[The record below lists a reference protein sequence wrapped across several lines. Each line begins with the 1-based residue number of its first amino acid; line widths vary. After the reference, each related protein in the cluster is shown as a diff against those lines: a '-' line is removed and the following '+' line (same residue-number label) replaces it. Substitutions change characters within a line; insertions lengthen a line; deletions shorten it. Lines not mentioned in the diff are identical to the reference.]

1 MNLTEMLALLQEL
14 VETESPSSEP
24 AAVQAV
30 ARRVQAECSRLGAQV
45 SAEEGGQVLAR
56 WNASAPGKP
65 ILLLHHMDT
74 VFPRGSLASMPFRS
88 DAQKSYGPGVLDM
101 KGGIVITLAA
111 IERLRR
117 AGKLTR
123 PLLALFTSDEEIGSD
138 SSRAQIER
146 LARQSQLAL
155 VLESGL
161 LDGAIKTWRKGVGD
175 FVVRVR
181 GVAAHSGG
189 EHEKG
194 RNAIEELAHQVLKIQ
209 GWTDYAKG
217 TTLNVGVIRGGTV
230 ENVVPAEAEARG
242 DIRVLDPAEADRI
255 LAALAALTPHLPDV
269 TVSASGLLN
278 RAPMPFDAT
287 MKSTYEKARQIAAG
301 VGIDLKAGGSG
312 GGSDANFIAPLGVP
326 VLDGL
331 GAVGADYHSEREWI
345 YTVSLEERAQLLQA
359 LLADW

>member
-1 MNLTEMLALLQEL
+1 MNLSQMLTLLKNL
-14 VETESPSSEP
+14 VETESPSSEA
-24 AAVQAV
+24 AAVQQV
-30 ARRVQAECSRLGAQV
+30 ARLVERECLRLGAQTQFE
-45 SAEEGGQVLAR
+45 AGGHLLAR

-74 VFPRGSLASMPFRS
+74 VFPLGTLAAMPFRS
-88 DAQKSYGPGVLDM
+88 DAEKSYGPGVLDM
-101 KGGIVITLAA
+101 KGGIVISLAA
-111 IERLRR
+111 IERHQRS
-117 AGKLTR
+117 GNFTR
-123 PLLALFTSDEEIGSD
+123 PLMALFTTDEEIGSG
-138 SSRAQIER
+138 SSQALIES

-175 FVVRVR
+175 FVIRVR

-194 RNAIEELAHQVLKIQ
+194 RNAIEELAHQVLTVQ
-209 GWTDYAKG
+209 GWTDYTKG

-242 DIRVLDPAEADRI
+242 DLRILDPAEGPRI
-255 LAALAALTPHLPDV
+255 LAALQALQPQIPGTSV
-269 TVSASGLLN
+269 QASGTLN

-287 MKSTYEKARQIAAG
+287 MRTTYEKARQIAAAA
-301 VGIDLKAGGSG
+301 GIDLKAGGSG

-345 YTVSLEERAQLLQA
+345 YTQSLEERARLLEA
-359 LLADW
+359 LLRAW

>member
-1 MNLTEMLALLQEL
+1 MNLTEMLALLKEL
-14 VETESPSSEP
+14 VETESPSSDP

-30 ARRVQAECSRLGAQV
+30 GRLVAAQAARLGAQV
-45 SAEEGGQVLAR
+45 SAESGGQLVAR

-74 VFPRGSLASMPFRS
+74 VFPRGTLAGMPFRS
-88 DAQKSYGPGVLDM
+88 DAEKTYGPGVLDM

-117 AGKLTR
+117 AGALTR
-123 PLLALFTSDEEIGSD
+123 PLVALFTTDEEIGSG
-138 SSRAQIER
+138 SSRALIENLSR
-146 LARQSQLAL
+146 ESLLAL

-194 RNAIEELAHQVLKIQ
+194 RNAIEELAHQVLEIQ
-209 GWTDYAKG
+209 RWTDYAKG
-217 TTLNVGVIRGGTV
+217 TTLNIGVIRGGTV

-242 DIRVLDPAEADRI
+242 DLRVLDPAEAPRI
-255 LAALAALTPHLPDV
+255 LAALKALRPHLPGTTV
-269 TVSASGLLN
+269 TAEGLLN

-287 MKSTYEKARQIAAG
+287 MKITYEKARQIAAG

-345 YTVSLEERAQLLQA
+345 FTVSLEERARLLEA
-359 LLADW
+359 LLLNW

>member
-1 MNLTEMLALLQEL
+1 MNLSEMLAFLKEL

-30 ARRVQAECSRLGAQV
+30 GRLVAAQAARLGAQV
-45 SAEEGGQVLAR
+45 SLESGGQLVAR
-56 WNASAPGKP
+56 WNASAPGQP
-65 ILLLHHMDT
+65 LLLLHHMDT
-74 VFPRGSLASMPFRS
+74 VFPRGTLAAMPFRS
-88 DAQKSYGPGVLDM
+88 EAEKTYGPGVLDM

-111 IERLRR
+111 IAGLRR
-117 AGKLTR
+117 AKNLAR
-123 PLLALFTSDEEIGSD
+123 PLTALFTTDEEIGSG
-138 SSRAQIER
+138 SSQALIEN

-161 LDGAIKTWRKGVGD
+161 LNGAIKTWRKGVGD

-194 RNAIEELAHQVLKIQ
+194 RNAIEELAHQVLEIQ
-209 GWTDYAKG
+209 SWTNYAKG
-217 TTLNVGVIRGGTV
+217 TTLNIGVIRGGTV

-242 DIRVLDPAEADRI
+242 DLRVLDPAEAPRI
-255 LAALAALTPHLPDV
+255 LAALRALRPQLPGTSV
-269 TVSASGLLN
+269 EAHGSLN

-287 MKSTYEKARQIAAG
+287 MQATYAKARQIAAG
-301 VGIDLKAGGSG
+301 IGIDLKAGGSG

-345 YTVSLEERAQLLQA
+345 FTASLEERARLLQA
-359 LLADW
+359 LLANW